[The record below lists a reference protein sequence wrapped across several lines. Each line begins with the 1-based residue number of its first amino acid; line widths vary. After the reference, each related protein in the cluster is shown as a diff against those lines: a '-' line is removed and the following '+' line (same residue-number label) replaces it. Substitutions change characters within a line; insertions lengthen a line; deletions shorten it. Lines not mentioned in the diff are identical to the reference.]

1 MGRLAWNTG
10 YVLFQANPQD
20 SISSIRFDSYGMTH
34 ISNIEKATL
43 EDGFSLRDL
52 YADVRFRLTQCDFLP
67 GNKPRRRSHH
77 LSALKLPNS
86 SSTMVPDISIL
97 FVRKE
102 I

>member
-10 YVLFQANPQD
+10 YVLFQANQQD
-20 SISSIRFDSYGMTH
+20 SISSIRFDSYGMSH

-67 GNKPRRRSHH
+67 GNKLRLHAGF
-77 LSALKLPNS
+77 LSKYQ
-86 SSTMVPDISIL
+86 TMRGKAATYTFS
-97 FVRKE
+97 
-102 I
+102 

>member
-10 YVLFQANPQD
+10 YVLFQLLLESPLY
-20 SISSIRFDSYGMTH
+20 DSYCISH

-67 GNKPRRRSHH
+67 GNKLRLHAGF
-77 LSALKLPNS
+77 LSKYQ
-86 SSTMVPDISIL
+86 TMRGKAPTYTFS
-97 FVRKE
+97 
-102 I
+102 